1 MRRVR
6 SIAFQQQLWREVYY
20 GEFHQKVEELPKEQ
34 REVFDL
40 LYYHGVTQPEA
51 AQVLGMS
58 ERTLKR
64 RWQETRQAMYKAVHG
79 IE

>member
-40 LYYHGVTQPEA
+40 LYYHGVT
-51 AQVLGMS
+51 
-58 ERTLKR
+58 
-64 RWQETRQAMYKAVHG
+64 
-79 IE
+79 